1 MSRIGRAPINVPAG
15 VEVAVDTANS
25 VVTVKGPKGTL
36 TQNYHSRMNVT
47 VEGSVVTV
55 TRPSDDKEDR
65 ALHGLTRTLINN
77 MVVGV
82 TAGYSKKL
90 EVNGVGYRVALQGK
104 ALNLTLGYSHPVIM
118 DAPEGITYE
127 TPDANTI
134 IIKGIDKQLVG
145 QTAAVIRSKRAPE
158 PYKGKGIKY
167 VDEVIRRKEGKAGSK
182 KK

>member
-15 VEVAVDTANS
+15 VEVAVDAANS

-47 VEGSVVTV
+47 VEGNVVTV
-55 TRPSDDKEDR
+55 ARPSDEKEDR
-65 ALHGLTRTLINN
+65 ALHGLTRTLISN

-82 TAGYSKKL
+82 TQGYSKKL

-118 DAPEGITYE
+118 DAPEGITFE

-145 QTAAVIRSKRAPE
+145 QVAAVVRSKRAPE

-167 VDEVIRRKEGKAGSK
+167 EGEKIRRKSGKTGK
-182 KK
+182 

>member
-15 VEVAVDTANS
+15 VEIAVDTVNY

-47 VEGSVVTV
+47 VEGNVVTV
-55 TRPSDDKEDR
+55 ARPSDEKEDR
-65 ALHGLTRTLINN
+65 ALHGLTRTLIYN

-118 DAPEGITYE
+118 DAPEGITFE

-167 VDEVIRRKEGKAGSK
+167 EGERIRRKAGKTGK
-182 KK
+182 

>member
-15 VEVAVDTANS
+15 VEIAVDTVNY
-25 VVTVKGPKGTL
+25 VITVKGPKGTL
-36 TQNYHSRMNVT
+36 TQNYQSRMNVT
-47 VEGSVVTV
+47 VEGNVVTV
-55 TRPSDDKEDR
+55 ARPSDEKEDR
-65 ALHGLTRTLINN
+65 ALHGLTRTLIYN

-118 DAPEGITYE
+118 DAPEGITFE

-145 QTAAVIRSKRAPE
+145 QTAAVIRSKRKPE

-167 VDEVIRRKEGKAGSK
+167 EGERIRRKAGTTGK
-182 KK
+182 

>member
-15 VEVAVDTANS
+15 VEVTVDAVNYT
-25 VVTVKGPKGTL
+25 VTVKGPKGTL
-36 TQNYHSRMNVT
+36 TQNYHSRMNV
-47 VEGSVVTV
+47 SVNGNVVSV
-55 TRPSDDKEDR
+55 TRPSDEKEDR
-65 ALHGLTRTLINN
+65 ALHGLTRTLISN

-82 TAGYSKKL
+82 TQGYSKKL

-118 DAPEGITYE
+118 DAPEGITFE

-145 QTAAVIRSKRAPE
+145 QVAAVVRSKRAPE

-167 VDEVIRRKEGKAGSK
+167 EGEKIRRKSGKTGK
-182 KK
+182 

>member
-15 VEVAVDTANS
+15 VDVAVDTANY
-25 VVTVKGPKGTL
+25 VITVKGPKGTL

-47 VEGSVVTV
+47 VEGNVVTV
-55 TRPSDDKEDR
+55 ARPSDEKEDR
-65 ALHGLTRTLINN
+65 ALHGLTRTLISN

-82 TAGYSKKL
+82 TQGYSKKL

-145 QTAAVIRSKRAPE
+145 QMAAVIRSKRAPE
-158 PYKGKGIKY
+158 PYKGKGIAYEGEK
-167 VDEVIRRKEGKAGSK
+167 IRRKSGKTGK
-182 KK
+182 

>member
-15 VEVAVDTANS
+15 VEVAVDTANC

-47 VEGSVVTV
+47 VEGNVVTV
-55 TRPSDDKEDR
+55 TRPSDEKEDR

-90 EVNGVGYRVALQGK
+90 EINGVGYRVALQGK

-167 VDEVIRRKEGKAGSK
+167 EGEKIRRKAGRTGK
-182 KK
+182 

>member
-15 VEVAVDTANS
+15 VTVTVDAANA

-36 TQNYHSRMNVT
+36 DLNYNGRMNV
-47 VEGSVVTV
+47 VCENNVITV
-55 TRPSDDKEDR
+55 TRPSDEKEDR

-82 TAGYSKKL
+82 TQGYQKKL
-90 EVNGVGYRVALQGK
+90 EVNGVGYRVAMQGK
-104 ALNLTLGYSHPVIM
+104 SLNLTLGYSHPVIVE
-118 DAPEGITYE
+118 APEGITFE

-134 IIKGIDKQLVG
+134 IIKGINKQVVG
-145 QTAAVIRSKRAPE
+145 ETAAFVRSRRAPE

-167 VDEVIRRKEGKAGSK
+167 EGEKIRRKSGKTGK
-182 KK
+182 

>member
-15 VEVAVDTANS
+15 VEVSVDTANC
-25 VVTVKGPKGTL
+25 VITVKGPKGTL

-47 VEGSVVTV
+47 VEGNVVTV
-55 TRPSDDKEDR
+55 ARPSDEKEDR

-82 TAGYSKKL
+82 TQGYSKKL

-118 DAPEGITYE
+118 DAPEGITFE

-145 QTAAVIRSKRAPE
+145 QVAAVVRSKRAPE

-167 VDEVIRRKEGKAGSK
+167 EGEKIRRKSGKTGK
-182 KK
+182 

>member
-15 VEVAVDTANS
+15 VEVTVDAVNYT
-25 VVTVKGPKGTL
+25 VTVKGPKGTL
-36 TQNYHSRMNVT
+36 TQNYHSRMNV
-47 VEGSVVTV
+47 SVNGNVVSV
-55 TRPSDDKEDR
+55 TRPSDEKEDR
-65 ALHGLTRTLINN
+65 ALHGLTRTLISN

-118 DAPEGITYE
+118 DAPEGITFE

-145 QTAAVIRSKRAPE
+145 QVAAVVRSKRAPE

-167 VDEVIRRKEGKAGSK
+167 EGEKIRRKSGKTGK
-182 KK
+182 

>member
-15 VEVAVDTANS
+15 VEVSVDTANY
-25 VVTVKGPKGTL
+25 VITVKGPKGTL

-47 VEGSVVTV
+47 VEGNVVTV
-55 TRPSDDKEDR
+55 ARPSDEKEDR

-82 TAGYSKKL
+82 TQGYSKKL

-118 DAPEGITYE
+118 DAPEGITFE

-145 QTAAVIRSKRAPE
+145 QVAAVVRSKRAPE

-167 VDEVIRRKEGKAGSK
+167 EGEKIRRKSGKTGK
-182 KK
+182 